1 MKKSIGSRA
10 LAYPN
15 PVWCVGSYDKQ
26 DTPNVMTIAWGG
38 ICCSKPAA
46 VTVSL
51 RKATYTY
58 GSIMERS
65 AYTISVAS
73 EKYVAEVD
81 YFGLAS
87 GKDTNKFE
95 DTGLTPTR
103 SEVVDAPYVDE
114 FPLIIEC
121 KVIDTVEI
129 GLHTQFIGEIMD
141 IKVDEEAVN
150 SKGYPMMEK
159 IAPFVFGSGMREYWS
174 LDKSIGQGFEIGKK
188 FNK

>member
-1 MKKSIGSRA
+1 MKKSLGSDT

-15 PVWCVGSYDKQ
+15 PVWCVGSYDQEGK
-26 DTPNVMTIAWGG
+26 PNVMTIAWGG

-46 VTVSL
+46 VTISL

-58 GSIMERS
+58 GSIMERK
-65 AYTISVAS
+65 AYTISVPS

-81 YFGLAS
+81 YFGIAS
-87 GKDTNKFE
+87 GKNTDKFK
-95 DTGLTPTR
+95 DTGLTPIR

-121 KVIDTVEI
+121 KVLRSLDI
-129 GLHTQFIGEIMD
+129 GLHTQFIGEIID

-150 SKGYPMMEK
+150 SEGHPIMEK
-159 IAPFVFGSGMREYWS
+159 IAPFVYGHGIREYWS
-174 LDKSIGQGFEIGKK
+174 LNKVIGRSFDIGRKY
-188 FNK
+188 NR